1 MCSSVSGISSKE
13 MPSEFV
19 LLGSWVRLKII
30 DISLLNPVELYEG
43 EFLREWLF
51 KSFCGHAIGG
61 ISELLLPG
69 NGM

>member
-1 MCSSVSGISSKE
+1 

-30 DISLLNPVELYEG
+30 DISLLNPVGLYEG
-43 EFLREWLF
+43 EFLGEWLF

-61 ISELLLPG
+61 IS
-69 NGM
+69 